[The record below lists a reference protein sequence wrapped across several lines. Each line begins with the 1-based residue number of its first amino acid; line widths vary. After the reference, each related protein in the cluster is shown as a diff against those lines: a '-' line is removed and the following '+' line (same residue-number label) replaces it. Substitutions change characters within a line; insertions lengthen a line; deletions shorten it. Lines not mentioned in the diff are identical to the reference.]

1 MSWLLPIALFAAQA
15 QVPAPPEPR
24 IVPATIP
31 PAIGL
36 SGGEQDLARP
46 LSVEE
51 AVKLALVRQRE
62 IAIANANFGAAQGR
76 TQQARAGLNPTLSA
90 NTGYSNSNDIRGKSA
105 SSSSSS
111 GFNSGLTANQL
122 LFDFNLRRD
131 QVRQAKA
138 LERVQSNN
146 LTTTQYDLVLRVKQ
160 AFYTVRQND
169 RLVSV
174 AESNVQSRTVQKAF
188 AKARVEAGFGAPPD
202 VVRAQTDE
210 DQAILEL
217 VQARA
222 NATLSRVTLA
232 QALGVDPR
240 TPLQVADSSE
250 PDVPGDD
257 VSPLVD
263 IAVKRRPEI
272 LSAQE
277 SLRAAGIGVAVAR
290 KSNQPAIF
298 ANAGVTSRGDSDPT
312 DSVRGTFGLTL
323 SWDLLDGGVQR
334 GRVREARANEAAAKA
349 TYELQLQNVI
359 ADVSTAYTNLR
370 IAEQRVNLTRS
381 QVTNALEGVRL
392 ATGRYRGGVGTF
404 LEVTDAQAALVLAQ
418 TNQVNAETA
427 LQSQRAALQRAIG
440 APLGQG

>member
-1 MSWLLPIALFAAQA
+1 MIWLLPLTLSVLAA
-15 QVPAPPEPR
+15 QVPAPPAPK

-31 PAIGL
+31 ANIVL
-36 SGGEQDLARP
+36 SGGDSNFVRP
-46 LSVEE
+46 LSVAE
-51 AVKLALVRQRE
+51 AVQIALERQRQ
-62 IAIANANFGAAQGR
+62 IAIANGNFGAARGR
-76 TQQARAGLNPTLSA
+76 TQQVRAGFNPTLSA
-90 NTGYSNSNDIRGKSA
+90 NTGYSRSNDIRGKSA
-105 SSSSSS
+105 SSSSTS
-111 GFNSGLTANQL
+111 GFNSGLTVNQL
-122 LFDFNLRRD
+122 VYDFNLWRD
-131 QVRQAKA
+131 QVRQAQA
-138 LERVQSNN
+138 LERVESNN
-146 LTTTQYDLVLRVKQ
+146 LTVTQFDLVLRVKQ
-160 AFYTVRQND
+160 AFYAVRQND

-174 AESNVQSRTVQKAF
+174 AESNVQGRTVQKAF
-188 AKARVEAGFGAPPD
+188 AKARVDAGFGAPPD

-222 NATLSRVTLA
+222 NATLSRVSLA

-250 PDVPGDD
+250 PEVPGDD

-277 SLRAAGIGVAVAR
+277 TLRAAGIGVSVAR
-290 KSNQPAIF
+290 KANQPAIF

-334 GRVREARANEAAAKA
+334 GRVREARAKEAVAKA
-349 TYELQLQNVI
+349 NYELQLQNVV
-359 ADVSTAYTNLR
+359 ADVSTAYVNLR
-370 IAEQRVNLTRS
+370 IAEQRVSLTRS

-440 APLGQG
+440 APLG